1 MNKQQLKETQNI
13 SEILTCLYVELSEF
27 TQIETSRGTFSL
39 PTIAEDKDNRV
50 KKEISYNV
58 CENHGEVRI
67 YINGLGK
74 GDGYIEILEDGS
86 IKTTEKAHR
95 ALEMRMQTA
104 IGMAAEEIRKS
115 TVPY

>member
-1 MNKQQLKETQNI
+1 MNKQQ
-13 SEILTCLYVELSEF
+13 LTCLYVELSEF
-27 TQIETSRGTFSL
+27 TQIETSRGTISL
-39 PTIAEDKDNRV
+39 PTIVEDEDMGV

-86 IKTTEKAHR
+86 IKTTEKAR
-95 ALEMRMQTA
+95 YAVERRMQTA
-104 IGMAAEEIRKS
+104 IGRVAEEIRKS
-115 TVPY
+115 TVPYQSMARH